1 VAPRWLGFVRDVERR
16 RAWGDRLV
24 DALCDP
30 PESFVLGSVLAH
42 VLTYS
47 AQRRGLARALLRQA
61 GVAVGEPARP
71 GGPPDPARDGDPIG
85 WLRRR
90 EAGNPSAVYAWGSY
104 DSRGLDCAKFSA
116 P

>member
-1 VAPRWLGFVRDVERR
+1 V
-16 RAWGDRLV
+16 V

-47 AQRRGLARALLRQA
+47 AQRRGLARTLLRRA

-71 GGPPDPARDGDPIG
+71 GGPPDPGRDGDPIE
-85 WLRRR
+85 WLRRH
-90 EAGNPSAVYAWGSY
+90 
-104 DSRGLDCAKFSA
+104 A